1 MSSSL
6 RRGALA
12 AAAIAFSIASLA
24 ACGAGH
30 NAQTLEIKPDNAA
43 TTVGDIQIQNAIVIT
58 QPDPESTGPA
68 AVSATLF
75 NNGRTDQT
83 LESVTVD
90 GAGKSVELKP
100 AKGEKGGGDGLVVP
114 AGGSLILGGEGNAS
128 AVLTD
133 SREALR
139 DGDAQKV
146 TFALSKTGDVSLE
159 AFVVPAES
167 YFSKWGPSDV
177 PAAPGASAQPS
188 QETSGE
194 PADGETPG
202 APSGDASAPGT
213 DGATGTET
221 GAEAG
226 TETGSATDSA
236 PQDAQD
242 APDAVDSQEGT
253 AGH

>member
-58 QPDPESTGPA
+58 QPDLESTGPA
-68 AVSATLF
+68 VVSATLF

-83 LESVTVD
+83 LESITVVGTD
-90 GAGKSVELKP
+90 KSAELKP
-100 AKGEKGGGDGLVVP
+100 AEGEKGGNGLTVP
-114 AGGSLILGGEGNAS
+114 AGGSVVIGGKNNAS
-128 AVLTD
+128 AVLPS
-133 SREALR
+133 SREAIR
-139 DGDAQKV
+139 DGNAQEI
-146 TFALSKTGDVSLE
+146 TFTFSKTGEVSLK

-167 YFSKWGPSDV
+167 YFSGWGPSDV
-177 PAAPGASAQPS
+177 PAAPGASGQPS

-194 PADGETPG
+194 PSDGRTSGAPADGESPAAG
-202 APSGDASAPGT
+202 ESA
-213 DGATGTET
+213 AGTEDGSGT
-221 GAEAG
+221 EAG
-226 TETGSATDSA
+226 TGTATDGSSHEA
-236 PQDAQD
+236 D
-242 APDAVDSQEGT
+242 